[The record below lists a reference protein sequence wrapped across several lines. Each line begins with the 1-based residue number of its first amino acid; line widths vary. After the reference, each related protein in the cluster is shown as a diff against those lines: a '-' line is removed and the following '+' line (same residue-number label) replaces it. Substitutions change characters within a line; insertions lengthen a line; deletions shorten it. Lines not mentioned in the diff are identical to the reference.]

1 MASLQSSVFTF
12 LDQNHIL
19 FPSSIGD
26 GLYVYDIHTMPP
38 INARGKKL
46 KGTHCFETSIPRFLG
61 NQSDYRIDLTCNSL
75 ATGAD
80 AAVGP
85 FHADPDDRMISLRI
99 TNPVGMHEG
108 WWGEY
113 HEMHVRAQLLVTWT
127 KRHPAPPNAC
137 VVVPWSVWA
146 PAAARMVVPRMED
159 DDDVAYTCPCQSRF
173 PSCGMRTASS
183 PFVRNDGTFVVTIT
197 DYHPSRVFRG
207 RRLNFLRPA
216 DTLSTEVEAKF
227 GHKAMTTNVELDKQR
242 IHSSLYPRLRSRS
255 LPLPTVRVIFTS
267 SAYNPRFS
275 QFSILVHPTS
285 KLRQQWG

>member
-1 MASLQSSVFTF
+1 
-12 LDQNHIL
+12 
-19 FPSSIGD
+19 
-26 GLYVYDIHTMPP
+26 MPP

-61 NQSDYRIDLTCNSL
+61 NESDCRIDLNCNSL

-85 FHADPDDRMISLRI
+85 FYADPDDRIISLRI
-99 TNPVGMHEG
+99 TNLVGVPEG
-108 WWGEY
+108 WRQEH
-113 HEMHVRAQLLVTWT
+113 HEMHVRTQLLVTWT
-127 KRHPAPPNAC
+127 KWHPAQPNAC

-146 PAAARMVVPRMED
+146 PAAARMVGPRMD
-159 DDDVAYTCPCQSRF
+159 GDNDDVAYTCPSQSRF

-183 PFVRNDGTFVVTIT
+183 PFVRNNGTFVVTIT

-285 KLRQQWG
+285 ILRQQWG